1 MLTLL
6 SNGSGVGKDIP
17 GICSAADAPTTEIM
31 MTPFLLFLEGNA
43 WRVSTGESPSKL
55 LAPLL
60 SFMISKPFMIAL
72 MKSALGSG
80 PTLTVRMP
88 TSSVDELERKS
99 RRDRSWIF
107 YTHGLTETFM
117 AELFTWRV
125 SPERPLIGLD
135 GETDATLS
143 GINSSG
149 MDTTSIA
156 LMNATEP
163 FDGMKLLKRMLNC
176 GLEEGRNKGGP
187 NAGLLAQYQ
196 TRKGAEEL
204 EVAATRFPSLSIET
218 EDRTESG
225 T

>member
-1 MLTLL
+1 
-6 SNGSGVGKDIP
+6 
-17 GICSAADAPTTEIM
+17 
-31 MTPFLLFLEGNA
+31 MTPFLLFLWGNA

-80 PTLTVRMP
+80 PTLTVRRP
-88 TSSVDELERKS
+88 TSVDELERKS
-99 RRDRSWIF
+99 R
-107 YTHGLTETFM
+107 
-117 AELFTWRV
+117 
-125 SPERPLIGLD
+125 PERPLTELD

>member
-1 MLTLL
+1 
-6 SNGSGVGKDIP
+6 
-17 GICSAADAPTTEIM
+17 
-31 MTPFLLFLEGNA
+31 MTPFLLFLGGNA

-80 PTLTVRMP
+80 PTLTVRRP
-88 TSSVDELERKS
+88 TSVDELERKS
-99 RRDRSWIF
+99 R
-107 YTHGLTETFM
+107 
-117 AELFTWRV
+117 
-125 SPERPLIGLD
+125 PQRPLIELD
-135 GETDATLS
+135 GETEATLS

-176 GLEEGRNKGGP
+176 GLGEGRNKGGP